1 MTKESATAIRK
12 NESATVKVHQPLRV
26 EPNVT
31 ENNKTKLLENQFLFH
46 LCSEE
51 FLNLTCFT
59 VNVSVKKHRIIES
72 NLDGTRHL
80 DFFVTEFFLIDNL

>member
-1 MTKESATAIRK
+1 MR
-12 NESATVKVHQPLRV
+12 L
-26 EPNVT
+26 
-31 ENNKTKLLENQFLFH
+31 KTIKQNFLKISFYFTFFF
-46 LCSEE
+46 EE